1 MSNNNEVLSEIV
13 NVVAEEVYKY
23 LMRKLPEKLL
33 EDIVINVGF
42 TDMNNYT
49 LEISIDVM
57 TNPLLKGLDDIV
69 NDAVEFGFKIAD
81 YLMDKFRRGGE
92 LVGLSTGEIERIAEE
107 YTKSLRNDT

>member
-1 MSNNNEVLSEIV
+1 MSSNNEVLNEIV
-13 NVVAEEVYKY
+13 NAVAEEVYKY

-57 TNPLLKGLDDIV
+57 TNPLLKGLDDII

-81 YLMDKFRRGGE
+81 YLMDKFRRG
-92 LVGLSTGEIERIAEE
+92 
-107 YTKSLRNDT
+107 